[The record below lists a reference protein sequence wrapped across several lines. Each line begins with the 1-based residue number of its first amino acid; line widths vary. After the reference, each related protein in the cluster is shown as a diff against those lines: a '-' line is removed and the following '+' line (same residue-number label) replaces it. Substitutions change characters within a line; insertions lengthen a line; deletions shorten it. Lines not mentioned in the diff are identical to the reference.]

1 MTRYMVLRRYAVG
14 GRQELVC
21 TVHTREFAERWR
33 VWVSRPARGIEGVI
47 HLIET
52 FDFSEIDREQ
62 VAA

>member
-1 MTRYMVLRRYAVG
+1 MTRYMVLRRYAAG

-21 TVHTREFAERWR
+21 TVHTRELAERWR
-33 VWVSRPARGIEGVI
+33 AWVSRPAQGIEAVI
-47 HLIET
+47 HPIAT